1 MSTPL
6 IQTDRDLRRYARQ
19 ALLPEIGQE
28 GQRRLFEASVLCVG
42 VGGLGSPLAL
52 YLAAAGVGHLTLLDG
67 DQVDLSNLQRQ
78 ILFRT
83 QDAGRPKVEAALDAL
98 HALNPQI
105 SVRAISERL
114 TAQNALEQ
122 VEAHD
127 LVVDGSDNFST
138 KLILNDAAFKTQRSF
153 VSASVQGFESQVV
166 LFRPSVDRTS
176 PCYRCLNPSLPRAKV
191 RNCAQAGVLGSVV
204 GTAGTLQASL
214 VLQELV
220 SRGNPT
226 HPLYPKAGELSHFD
240 FRGAWS
246 FRQLMVPQRRD
257 CPVCTQP
264 SDLVKVGF
272 DLDDVNPEAATES
285 CANRPLAERITA
297 PELRKLFASTH
308 PPGLTLLDVRTKEEF
323 EANQIPSAK
332 NLPLKHLEQCSSLEE
347 LARSLKL
354 PSMEKS
360 TLIIYCQ
367 SGVRSAVACQ
377 KLLALGHPSPRHLDG
392 GLNAWEESN
401 LPQS

>member
-1 MSTPL
+1 MSTTS
-6 IQTDRDLRRYARQ
+6 IQTGRDFKRYARQ

-28 GQRRLFEASVLCVG
+28 GQRRLSEASVLCVG

-52 YLAAAGVGHLTLLDG
+52 YLAAAGVGRLTLLDD
-67 DQVDLSNLQRQ
+67 DQVDLTNLQRQ
-78 ILFRT
+78 ILFKT

-98 HALNPQI
+98 RDLNPQI
-105 SVRAISERL
+105 TLEAISDRL
-114 TAQNALEQ
+114 TVQNALDQ
-122 VEAHD
+122 VGTHD

-166 LFRPSVDRTS
+166 LFRPSADRKN
-176 PCYRCLNPSLPRAKV
+176 PCYRCLNPGIPRAKIQ
-191 RNCAQAGVLGSVV
+191 NCAQAGVLGSVV

-214 VLQELV
+214 VLQELI
-220 SRGNPT
+220 SQGDPN
-226 HPLYPKAGELSHFD
+226 HPLCPKAGQLSHFD
-240 FRGAWS
+240 FRGTWS

-264 SDLVKVGF
+264 VEQIEVGF
-272 DLDDVNPEAATES
+272 DLGSLDPEAASES
-285 CANRPLAERITA
+285 CASTPIPEKVTA
-297 PELRKLFASTH
+297 PELRKLFASSH
-308 PPGLTLLDVRTKEEF
+308 QAGLTLLDVRTKEEF
-323 EANQIPSAK
+323 EVNQIPSAR
-332 NLPLKHLEQCSSLEE
+332 NLPLNHLERCSSLEE
-347 LARSLKL
+347 FADSLNL
-354 PSMEKS
+354 SSLDKS

-392 GLNAWEESN
+392 GLNAWEESSP
-401 LPQS
+401 PQS